1 MRKERAFYLF
11 ITPWLAGLVLFQLGP
26 ILLSFILSLVAWG
39 PGRSPAWAGL
49 DHYRVLL
56 HDPLVAR
63 TLINTAIYA
72 AGIVGIGLPLSLG
85 LAWLLNGRVTGAGF
99 FRAVFFLPIAV
110 SGVAITLVW
119 GWLFNARWGLIN
131 QILAL
136 AGIRGPA
143 WLQDARW
150 AMAALIM
157 MGLWG
162 IGGNILV
169 YLAGLQHIPRELYEA
184 AMLDGAGAW
193 QRLRSIT
200 LPLLSPITFF
210 LAIMGTIGALQL
222 FVPGHVLTRGGP
234 KNATLTAALY
244 IYQNAFQYQRLDY
257 AAALAW
263 VLCVLILAVL
273 SVQFMLARRWVFY
286 EEG

>member
-1 MRKERAFYLF
+1 VTKQRAFYLF
-11 ITPWLAGLVLFQLGP
+11 ITPWLIGLVFFQLGP
-26 ILLSFILSLVAWG
+26 ILLSLALSFVAWG

-49 DHYRVLL
+49 AHYRMLL
-56 HDPLVAR
+56 RDPLVAR
-63 TLINTAIYA
+63 TLANTAIYA
-72 AGIVGIGLPLSLG
+72 AGTVGFGLLLSLC
-85 LAWLLNGRVTGAGF
+85 LALLLNGRVAGAAF

-110 SGVAITLVW
+110 SGVAVTMVW

-131 QILAL
+131 QMLGL
-136 AGIRGPA
+136 MGIRGPA
-143 WLQDARW
+143 WLQDAEW

-157 MGLWG
+157 MGLWS

-169 YLAGLQHIPRELYEA
+169 YLAGLQNIPHEMYEA
-184 AMLDGAGAW
+184 AMLDGAGGW
-193 QRLRSIT
+193 QRLRYIT

-210 LAIMGTIGALQL
+210 LAIMGTIASLQL

-234 KNATLTAALY
+234 RNATLTAALY

-263 VLCVLILAVL
+263 VLCLIILAV
-273 SVQFMLARRWVFY
+273 VAMQFVLARHWVFY
-286 EEG
+286 EEE

>member
-26 ILLSFILSLVAWG
+26 IVLSLILSLVAWG

-49 DHYRVLL
+49 AHYRTLI
-56 HDPLVAR
+56 HDPLVGR
-63 TLINTAIYA
+63 TLINTATYA
-72 AGIVGIGLPLSLG
+72 LGIVGIGLPISLG
-85 LAWLLNGRVTGAGF
+85 LAWLLNGRVAGAGF

-131 QILAL
+131 QLLAL

-143 WLQDARW
+143 WLQDAHW

-169 YLAGLQHIPRELYEA
+169 YLAGLQQIPRELYEA
-184 AMLDGAGAW
+184 AMLDGAGSW
-193 QRLRSIT
+193 QRIRYIT
-200 LPLLSPITFF
+200 LPLLSPISFF
-210 LAIMGTIGALQL
+210 LAIMGTIGSLQL
-222 FVPGHVLTRGGP
+222 FVPGHVLTHGGP

-273 SVQFMLARRWVFY
+273 AVQFMLARHWVFY